1 MNRRL
6 VAGVVAGAAAVALG
20 VIGATGATYSEP
32 VAAAHVP
39 GNTTGAGVLQLGL
52 HSRGADA
59 RLAVHGLMPGETHRQ
74 RIWLAANDLE
84 STVAGTL
91 TVRFDEL
98 VDTPAPCS
106 VSRGKALGEIASGI
120 AGCSVDGEHIAGTPR
135 QGNLSRLLAVRIGY
149 APTAG
154 DAESCAAADDER
166 SLLVDEQPGNLR
178 RVGRHPYLLKD
189 GAGPLVLA
197 PARAPVWRSPP
208 RGRRE

>member
-1 MNRRL
+1 
-6 VAGVVAGAAAVALG
+6 
-20 VIGATGATYSEP
+20 
-32 VAAAHVP
+32 
-39 GNTTGAGVLQLGL
+39 
-52 HSRGADA
+52 
-59 RLAVHGLMPGETHRQ
+59 MPGDTHRQ
-74 RIWLAANDLE
+74 RFWLAANDVD

-120 AGCSVDGEHIAGTPR
+120 AGCRVSGEHITGTPR

-166 SLLVDEQPGNLR
+166 SLLADAQPGNLR
-178 RVGRHPYLLKD
+178 SVGRHPYLLKD

-197 PARAPVWRSPP
+197 PGEGACLAVTAVWPP
-208 RGRRE
+208 GVTPEAQADPQHPTDNAAQGDGLRVKVHFQLTQVTS